1 MNILNIYKKKLRI
14 QFNYF
19 IGKNSILSMLFS
31 LKTLLSIQ
39 AKGENNLQY
48 SEPINALRFLSA
60 DAVQKANSGHPGMPM
75 GMAEIATALWSKHLK
90 HNPLNPTWFD
100 RDRFVLS
107 NGHGSMLLYSLLHLT
122 GYKLS
127 IEDIKD
133 FRQLKSKTPGH
144 PEYDI
149 NIGVETTTGPLG
161 QGIANAV
168 GMAISEKMLAAQ
180 FNKDDIKPIDHYTY
194 VFLGDGCLM
203 EGISHEACS
212 FAGTHEL
219 GKLICF
225 YDQNGIS
232 IDGEIDNWFTDDSV
246 KRFESY
252 GWQTICVDG
261 HNVEEISEAISK
273 AKEEPKKPS
282 MIFCKT
288 TIGFGSPNKSGTADV
303 HGAPLGDEEIEKTR
317 EALGWQYTAFEI
329 PKDVYDFWD
338 SKKSGAEK
346 NATWENSIK
355 SYKDKYPNDSLE
367 LERRIK
373 GDMPAK
379 FEQNFLDFLNDCNT
393 NNLPMAT
400 RKASKACLDFFVK
413 EMPELVGGSA
423 DLTPSNNTFSASS
436 TTFSS
441 ENPSGNHI
449 NYGVREFGMS
459 AIMNGMVLHGGIK
472 PYGATFLVFT
482 DYARNAV
489 RLSALMGLP
498 NIFVYTHDSVAL
510 GEDGPTHQPIEH
522 MVTLRSTP
530 NMDSWRPADL
540 VETAVAWKNAISSL
554 STPTCLIF
562 SRQGTSAIERT
573 PEQLSSIENGGYL
586 LEEHEDPNITIVA
599 SGSEVQ
605 LAIDAAQE
613 LKNESINANVVSMP
627 SLDVFLKQSNEIQ
640 NKIIN
645 PNKPVLV
652 VECAHPNSWYKI
664 LNRSDKVIGI
674 ETFGESAPGSE
685 LLEHFG
691 FNKDNVI
698 QTAKSLVND

>member
-1 MNILNIYKKKLRI
+1 LH
-14 QFNYF
+14 Q
-19 IGKNSILSMLFS
+19 SDP
-31 LKTLLSIQ
+31 T
-39 AKGENNLQY
+39 
-48 SEPINALRFLSA
+48 NAIRFLSI

-75 GMAEIATALWSKHLK
+75 GMAEIATALWTNHLK
-90 HNPLNPTWFD
+90 HNPSNPNWFD

-122 GYKLS
+122 GYKLTL
-127 IEDIKD
+127 EDLKD

-149 NIGVETTTGPLG
+149 DIGVETTTGPLG

-168 GMAISEKMLAAQ
+168 GMAISEKILASE
-180 FNKDDIKPIDHYTY
+180 FNEEDISPIDHYTY
-194 VFLGDGCLM
+194 AFLGDGCLM
-203 EGISHEACS
+203 EGISHEVCS
-212 FAGTHEL
+212 FAGTHNL

-232 IDGEIDNWFTDDSV
+232 IDGEVENWFTDDSI
-246 KRFESY
+246 KRFDSY

-261 HNVEEISEAISK
+261 HNIEEIDKAISS
-273 AKEEPKKPS
+273 AKDENNKPS

-303 HGAPLGDEEIEKTR
+303 HGAPLGDEEIKKTR
-317 EALGWQYTAFEI
+317 EALNWDYPPFEV
-329 PKDVYDFWD
+329 PKEVYDFWD
-338 SKKSGAEK
+338 AKNSGAEI
-346 NATWENSIK
+346 NSFWNNLID
-355 SYKDKYPNDSLE
+355 SYKEKYPKKYSE
-367 LERRIK
+367 LQRRIA
-373 GDMPAK
+373 GENPQNLDET
-379 FEQNFLDFLNDCNT
+379 FEEFLNECNS
-393 NNLPMAT
+393 NNQAMAT

-423 DLTPSNNTFSASS
+423 DLTPSNNTFSSSSS
-436 TTFSS
+436 TFSNI
-441 ENPSGNHI
+441 NPSGNHI
-449 NYGVREFGMS
+449 NYGVREFGMT
-459 AIMNGMVLHGGIK
+459 AMMNGMVLHGGIK

-522 MVTLRSTP
+522 LVTLRSTP
-530 NMDSWRPADL
+530 NLNNWRPADL
-540 VETAVAWKNAISSL
+540 VETAIAWKNAVCSEK
-554 STPTCLIF
+554 TPTCLIF

-573 PEQLSSIENGGYL
+573 TEQLKSINMGGYL
-586 LEEHEDPNITIVA
+586 LETVEKPDITIVA

-605 LAIDAAQE
+605 LALDAAKD
-613 LKNESINANVVSMP
+613 LRNDSIVVNVASMP
-627 SLDVFLKQSNEIQ
+627 SLDIFLKQSSEYQ
-640 NKIIN
+640 NQIIN

-652 VECAHPNSWYKI
+652 VECSHPNSWYKI
-664 LNRSDKVIGI
+664 LNRSDAVIGI
-674 ETFGESAPGSE
+674 ETFGESAPGNE

-691 FNKDNVI
+691 FNKENVI
-698 QTAKSLVND
+698 KKAKSLIND

>member
-1 MNILNIYKKKLRI
+1 MH
-14 QFNYF
+14 Q
-19 IGKNSILSMLFS
+19 SDP
-31 LKTLLSIQ
+31 T
-39 AKGENNLQY
+39 
-48 SEPINALRFLSA
+48 NAIRFLSI

-75 GMAEIATALWSKHLK
+75 GMAEIATALWTNHLK
-90 HNPLNPTWFD
+90 HNPSNPNWFD

-122 GYKLS
+122 GYNLTL
-127 IEDIKD
+127 EDLKD

-149 NIGVETTTGPLG
+149 DIGVETTTGPLG

-168 GMAISEKMLAAQ
+168 GMAISEKILATE
-180 FNKDDIKPIDHYTY
+180 FNEEDISPIDHYTY
-194 VFLGDGCLM
+194 AFLGDGCLM
-203 EGISHEACS
+203 EGISHEVCS
-212 FAGTHEL
+212 FAGTHNL

-232 IDGEIDNWFTDDSV
+232 IDGEVENWFTDDSI
-246 KRFESY
+246 KRFDSY

-261 HNVEEISEAISK
+261 HNIEEIDKAISS
-273 AKEEPKKPS
+273 AKDENNKPS

-303 HGAPLGDEEIEKTR
+303 HGAPLGDEEIKKTR
-317 EALGWQYTAFEI
+317 EALNWDYPPFEV
-329 PKDVYDFWD
+329 PKEVYDFWD
-338 SKKSGAEK
+338 AKNSGAEI
-346 NATWENSIK
+346 NSFWNNLID
-355 SYKDKYPNDSLE
+355 SYKEKYPKKYSE
-367 LERRIK
+367 LQRRIA
-373 GDMPAK
+373 GENPQNLDET
-379 FEQNFLDFLNDCNT
+379 FEEFLNECNS
-393 NNLPMAT
+393 NNQAMAT

-423 DLTPSNNTFSASS
+423 DLTPSNNTFSSSSS
-436 TTFSS
+436 TFSNI
-441 ENPSGNHI
+441 NPSGNHI
-449 NYGVREFGMS
+449 NYGVREFGMT
-459 AIMNGMVLHGGIK
+459 AMMNGMVLHGGIK

-522 MVTLRSTP
+522 LVTLRSTP
-530 NMDSWRPADL
+530 NLNNWRPADL
-540 VETAVAWKNAISSL
+540 VETAIAWKNAVCSEK
-554 STPTCLIF
+554 TPTCLIF

-573 PEQLSSIENGGYL
+573 TEQLKSINMGGYL
-586 LEEHEDPNITIVA
+586 LETVEKPDITIVA

-605 LAIDAAQE
+605 LALDAAKD
-613 LKNESINANVVSMP
+613 LRNDSIVVNVVSMP
-627 SLDVFLKQSNEIQ
+627 SLDIFLKQSSEYQ
-640 NKIIN
+640 NQIIN

-652 VECAHPNSWYKI
+652 VECSHPNSWYKI
-664 LNRSDKVIGI
+664 LNRSDAIIGI
-674 ETFGESAPGSE
+674 ETFGESAPGNE

-691 FNKDNVI
+691 FNKENVI
-698 QTAKSLVND
+698 KKAKSLIND

>member
-1 MNILNIYKKKLRI
+1 M
-14 QFNYF
+14 QQ
-19 IGKNSILSMLFS
+19 SDH
-31 LKTLLSIQ
+31 
-39 AKGENNLQY
+39 
-48 SEPINALRFLSA
+48 INVIRFLSA

-75 GMAEIATALWSKHLK
+75 GMAEIATALWSKHLR
-90 HNPLNPTWFD
+90 HNPKNPTWFN

-122 GYKLS
+122 GYDLS
-127 IEDIKD
+127 INDIKD
-133 FRQLKSKTPGH
+133 FRKLKSKTPGH

-149 NIGVETTTGPLG
+149 DIGIETTTGPLG

-168 GMAISEKMLAAQ
+168 GMAVAEKILAAE
-180 FNKDDIKPIDHYTY
+180 FNKDDIKPIDHFTY

-212 FAGTHEL
+212 FAGTHNL

-232 IDGEIDNWFTDDSV
+232 IDGEIEHWFTDDSV

-261 HNVEEISEAISK
+261 HDIEDIDGAIHK
-273 AKEEPKKPS
+273 AKEEVNKPT

-288 TIGFGSPNKSGTADV
+288 TIGYGSPNKSGTADV
-303 HGAPLGDEEIEKTR
+303 HGAPLGDEELKETR
-317 EALGWQYTAFEI
+317 EVLGWNYKPFEV
-329 PKDVYDFWD
+329 PQEVYDFWNFKEEGASFND
-338 SKKSGAEK
+338 SWNKLLKDYEK
-346 NATWENSIK
+346 
-355 SYKDKYPNDSLE
+355 KYPNDSLE
-367 LERRIK
+367 LHRRID
-373 GDMPAK
+373 GQLPNNFQES
-379 FEQNFLDFLNDCNT
+379 FESFLNECNS

-413 EMPELVGGSA
+413 EMPELIGGSA
-423 DLTPSNNTFSASS
+423 DLTPSNNTFSSSSS
-436 TTFSS
+436 TFSN
-441 ENPSGNHI
+441 ENASGNHI

-459 AIMNGMVLHGGIK
+459 AIMNGMVLHGAIK

-489 RLSALMGLP
+489 RLSALMKLP

-530 NMDSWRPADL
+530 NLNNWRPADL
-540 VETAVAWKNAISSL
+540 VETAVSWKSAVSSQK
-554 STPTCLIF
+554 TPTCLIY
-562 SRQGTSAIERT
+562 SRQGTSAIKRS
-573 PEQLSSIENGGYL
+573 PDQISMIDMGGYL
-586 LEEHEDPNITIVA
+586 LEESDDLDLTIVA

-605 LAIDAAQE
+605 LALDAAKE
-613 LKNESINANVVSMP
+613 LKNDSINANVVSMP
-627 SLDVFLKQSNEIQ
+627 CLDIFLDQDKEYQ

-645 PNKPVLV
+645 PEKPVLV
-652 VECAHPNSWYKI
+652 VECAHPNSWYRI
-664 LNRSDKVIGI
+664 LNRNDKVIGI

-685 LLEHFG
+685 LLNHFG
-691 FNKDNVI
+691 FNTDNVI
-698 QTAKSLVND
+698 KTAKSLIND

>member
-1 MNILNIYKKKLRI
+1 
-14 QFNYF
+14 
-19 IGKNSILSMLFS
+19 MLFS

-39 AKGENNLQY
+39 AKGENNLQK

-75 GMAEIATALWSKHLK
+75 GMAEIATALWSEHLK

-122 GYKLS
+122 GYEIS

-203 EGISHEACS
+203 EGVSHEACS

-232 IDGEIDNWFTDDSV
+232 IDGEIDDWFTDDSV

-261 HNVEEISEAISK
+261 HNVEEINGAISK
-273 AKEEPKKPS
+273 AKEESKKPS

-317 EALGWQYTAFEI
+317 DALDWQHPAFEV
-329 PKDVYDFWD
+329 PKEVYDFWD
-338 SKKSGAEK
+338 SKKSGALK
-346 NATWENSIK
+346 NVTWDDSIRD
-355 SYKDKYPNDSLE
+355 YKDKYPNDSLE
-367 LERRIK
+367 LERRMK
-373 GDMPAK
+373 GDMPAE
-379 FEQNFLDFLNDCNT
+379 FEQNYLDFLNDCNT
-393 NNLPMAT
+393 NNSPMAT

-436 TTFSS
+436 STFSN

-530 NMDSWRPADL
+530 NMNSWRPADL
-540 VETAVAWKNAISSL
+540 VETAVAWKNAVSSTT
-554 STPTCLIF
+554 TPTCLIF

-573 PEQLSSIENGGYL
+573 PEQLSSIETGGYL
-586 LEEHEDPNITIVA
+586 LEEHNDPNITIVA

-627 SLDVFLKQSNEIQ
+627 SLDVFLKQSNELQ

-664 LNRSDKVIGI
+664 LNRSDKVIGM

>member
-1 MNILNIYKKKLRI
+1 MH
-14 QFNYF
+14 Q
-19 IGKNSILSMLFS
+19 SD
-31 LKTLLSIQ
+31 
-39 AKGENNLQY
+39 
-48 SEPINALRFLSA
+48 PINALRFLSI

-75 GMAEIATALWSKHLK
+75 GMAEIATALWKNHLK
-90 HNPLNPTWFD
+90 HNPLNPTWFN

-122 GYKLS
+122 GYPLS
-127 IEDIKD
+127 IDDIKD

-144 PEYDI
+144 PEYDLDTGI
-149 NIGVETTTGPLG
+149 ETTTGPLG
-161 QGIANAV
+161 QGIGNAV
-168 GMAISEKMLAAQ
+168 GMAISEKIMAAE
-180 FNKDDIKPIDHYTY
+180 FNKEDIKPIDHYTY

-203 EGISHEACS
+203 EGVSHEACS
-212 FAGTHEL
+212 FASTHNL

-232 IDGEIDNWFTDDSV
+232 IDGEIENWFTDDSV
-246 KRFESY
+246 KRFDGY

-261 HNVEEISEAISK
+261 HNIEEINEAIVK
-273 AKEEPKKPS
+273 AKNETNKPS

-317 EALGWQYTAFEI
+317 NALGWQHPPFKVPENIYEFWNSKDSGNEVNTTWDEI
-329 PKDVYDFWD
+329 I
-338 SKKSGAEK
+338 
-346 NATWENSIK
+346 EN
-355 SYKDKYPNDSLE
+355 YQEKYPDESME
-367 LERRIK
+367 LHRRIK
-373 GDMPAK
+373 GEMPEN
-379 FEQNFLDFLNDCNT
+379 FEENFKVFLEECNL
-393 NNLPMAT
+393 NNLSMAT

-413 EMPELVGGSA
+413 EMPELIGGSA

-436 TTFSS
+436 STFSND
-441 ENPSGNHI
+441 NPSGNHI

-530 NMDSWRPADL
+530 NLNNWRPADL
-540 VETAVAWKNAISSL
+540 VETAVAWKNAVSSTK
-554 STPTCLIF
+554 TPTCLIF
-562 SRQGTSAIERT
+562 SRQGTSPINRTSDQLNAIKM
-573 PEQLSSIENGGYL
+573 GGYL
-586 LEEHEDPNITIVA
+586 LKVNDSPDLTIIA
-599 SGSEVQ
+599 SGSELQ
-605 LAIDAAQE
+605 LALDASIE
-613 LKNESINANVVSMP
+613 LENDSIKANVVSMP
-627 SLDVFLKQSNEIQ
+627 SLDIFLEQSEEFQ
-640 NKIIN
+640 NTIIDSS
-645 PNKPVLV
+645 KPVLV
-652 VECAHPNSWYKI
+652 VECGHPNSWYKI

-674 ETFGESAPGSE
+674 ESFGESAPGNV

-691 FNKDNVI
+691 FTIENVVS
-698 QTAKSLVND
+698 TAKSLIND

>member
-1 MNILNIYKKKLRI
+1 M
-14 QFNYF
+14 Q
-19 IGKNSILSMLFS
+19 
-31 LKTLLSIQ
+31 Q
-39 AKGENNLQY
+39 

-75 GMAEIATALWSKHLK
+75 GMAEIATALWTKHLK
-90 HNPLNPTWFD
+90 HNPSNPTWFD

-122 GYKLS
+122 GYNLS

-149 NIGVETTTGPLG
+149 DIGIETTTGPLG

-168 GMAISEKMLAAQ
+168 GMAISEKMLAAK
-180 FNKDDIKPIDHYTY
+180 FNKHDIKPIDHYTY

-203 EGISHEACS
+203 EGVSHEACS
-212 FAGTHEL
+212 FAATHNL

-246 KRFESY
+246 KRFDSY

-261 HNVEEISEAISK
+261 HNFEEVSEAISI
-273 AKEEPKKPS
+273 AKQEPDKPS

-303 HGAPLGDEEIEKTR
+303 HGAPLGDEEIKKTR
-317 EALGWQYTAFEI
+317 EALGWNYAAFEI
-329 PKDVYDFWD
+329 PKEIYDFWD
-338 SKKSGAEK
+338 SKKIGADI
-346 NATWENSIK
+346 NSSWDDLINN
-355 SYKDKYPNDSLE
+355 YNEKYPDESLE

-373 GDMPAK
+373 GDLPED
-379 FEQNFLDFLNDCNT
+379 FQQSYLNFLNDCNS

-400 RKASKACLDFFVK
+400 RKASKVCLDFFVK

-423 DLTPSNNTFSASS
+423 DLTPSNNTFSSSSS
-436 TTFSS
+436 TFSN

-459 AIMNGMVLHGGIK
+459 AIMNGMVLHGGVK

-510 GEDGPTHQPIEH
+510 GEDGPTHQPIEQ

-530 NMDSWRPADL
+530 NLNSWRPADL
-540 VETAVAWKNAISSL
+540 VESAVAWKNAISS
-554 STPTCLIF
+554 STTPTCLIF

-573 PEQLSSIENGGYL
+573 PEQLSSIEIGGYL
-586 LEEHEDPNITIVA
+586 LEEYEDANITIVA

-605 LAIDAAQE
+605 LAIDAAKE
-613 LKNESINANVVSMP
+613 LKNESIIANVVSMP
-627 SLDVFLKQSNEIQ
+627 CLDIFLEQSIQLQ

-645 PNKPVLV
+645 PHKPVLV
-652 VECAHPNSWYKI
+652 VECAHPNSWYGI
-664 LNRSDKVIGI
+664 LNRSDKVIGM
-674 ETFGESAPGSE
+674 EAFGESAPGSE
-685 LLEHFG
+685 LLKHFG
-691 FNKDNVI
+691 FNIENVI
-698 QTAKSLVND
+698 KSAKSLIND

>member
-1 MNILNIYKKKLRI
+1 M
-14 QFNYF
+14 QQ
-19 IGKNSILSMLFS
+19 SDH
-31 LKTLLSIQ
+31 
-39 AKGENNLQY
+39 
-48 SEPINALRFLSA
+48 INVLRFLSA

-75 GMAEIATALWSKHLK
+75 GMAEIATALWSKHLR
-90 HNPLNPTWFD
+90 HNPRNPTWFN

-122 GYKLS
+122 GYDLS
-127 IEDIKD
+127 INDIKD
-133 FRQLKSKTPGH
+133 FRKLKSKTPGH

-149 NIGVETTTGPLG
+149 DIGIETTTGPLG

-168 GMAISEKMLAAQ
+168 GMAVAEKILAAE
-180 FNKDDIKPIDHYTY
+180 FNKDDIKPIDHFTY

-212 FAGTHEL
+212 FAGTHNL

-232 IDGEIDNWFTDDSV
+232 IDGEIEHWFTDDSV

-261 HNVEEISEAISK
+261 HDIEDIDGAIHK
-273 AKEEPKKPS
+273 AKEEVNKPT

-288 TIGFGSPNKSGTADV
+288 TIGYGSPNKSGTADV
-303 HGAPLGDEEIEKTR
+303 HGAPLGDEELKETR
-317 EALGWQYTAFEI
+317 EVLGWNYKPFEV
-329 PKDVYDFWD
+329 PQEVYDFWNFKEEGASFND
-338 SKKSGAEK
+338 SWNKLLKDYEK
-346 NATWENSIK
+346 
-355 SYKDKYPNDSLE
+355 KYPNDSLE
-367 LERRIK
+367 LHRRID
-373 GDMPAK
+373 GQLPNNFQES
-379 FEQNFLDFLNDCNT
+379 FESFLNECNS
-393 NNLPMAT
+393 NNLSMAT

-413 EMPELVGGSA
+413 EMPELIGGSA
-423 DLTPSNNTFSASS
+423 DLTPSNNTFSSSSS
-436 TTFSS
+436 TFSN
-441 ENPSGNHI
+441 ENASGNHI

-459 AIMNGMVLHGGIK
+459 AIMNGMVLHGAIK

-489 RLSALMGLP
+489 RLSALMKLP

-530 NMDSWRPADL
+530 NLNNWRPADL
-540 VETAVAWKNAISSL
+540 VETAVSWKSAVSSQK
-554 STPTCLIF
+554 TPTCLIY
-562 SRQGTSAIERT
+562 SRQGTSAIKRS
-573 PEQLSSIENGGYL
+573 PDQISMIDMGGYL
-586 LEEHEDPNITIVA
+586 LEESDDLDLTIVA

-605 LAIDAAQE
+605 LALDAAKE
-613 LKNESINANVVSMP
+613 LKNDSINANVVSMP
-627 SLDVFLKQSNEIQ
+627 CLDIFLDQDKEYQ

-645 PNKPVLV
+645 PEKPILV
-652 VECAHPNSWYKI
+652 VECAHPNSWYRI
-664 LNRSDKVIGI
+664 LNRNDKVIGI

-685 LLEHFG
+685 LLNHFG
-691 FNKDNVI
+691 FNTDNVI
-698 QTAKSLVND
+698 KTAKSLIND

>member
-1 MNILNIYKKKLRI
+1 MH
-14 QFNYF
+14 Q
-19 IGKNSILSMLFS
+19 SD
-31 LKTLLSIQ
+31 
-39 AKGENNLQY
+39 
-48 SEPINALRFLSA
+48 PINALRFLSI

-75 GMAEIATALWSKHLK
+75 GMAEIATALWKNHLK
-90 HNPLNPTWFD
+90 HNPLNPTWFN

-127 IEDIKD
+127 IKDIKD

-149 NIGVETTTGPLG
+149 DIGVETTTGPLG

-168 GMAISEKMLAAQ
+168 GMAISEKILSAE
-180 FNKDDIKPIDHYTY
+180 FNKDDIKPIDHFTYT
-194 VFLGDGCLM
+194 FLGDGCLM
-203 EGISHEACS
+203 EGVSHEACS
-212 FAGTHEL
+212 FAGTHNL

-232 IDGEIDNWFTDDSV
+232 IDGEIHNWFTDESV
-246 KRFESY
+246 KRFDSY

-261 HNVEEISEAISK
+261 HNIEEVNDAIHK
-273 AKEEPKKPS
+273 AKEELNKPT

-288 TIGFGSPNKSGTADV
+288 TIGFGAPNKSGTADV
-303 HGAPLGDEEIEKTR
+303 HGAPLGEDEIKNTR
-317 EALGWQYTAFEI
+317 EALDWKYPPFEVPNDI
-329 PKDVYDFWD
+329 YEYWD
-338 SKKSGAEK
+338 SKDIGADVNSK
-346 NATWENSIK
+346 WDNLIENYIE
-355 SYKDKYPNDSLE
+355 KYPKEASELHRRINGDAPSNFETIFKEFLDECNSNDSS
-367 LERRIK
+367 
-373 GDMPAK
+373 
-379 FEQNFLDFLNDCNT
+379 
-393 NNLPMAT
+393 MAT
-400 RKASKACLDFFVK
+400 RKASKVCLDFFVK
-413 EMPELVGGSA
+413 EMPELIGGSA
-423 DLTPSNNTFSASS
+423 DLTPSNNTFSTSS
-436 TTFSS
+436 KTFSN

-530 NMDSWRPADL
+530 NLNNWRPADL
-540 VETAVAWKNAISSL
+540 VETAIAWKNAVDSKT
-554 STPTCLIF
+554 TPTCLIF
-562 SRQGTSAIERT
+562 SRQGTSAIQRT
-573 PEQLSSIENGGYL
+573 QEHISSIQFGGYL
-586 LEEHEDPNITIVA
+586 LEENNDHKITIVA

-605 LAIDAAQE
+605 LALDAAEE
-613 LKNESINANVVSMP
+613 LNNSSISTNVVSMP
-627 SLDVFLKQSNEIQ
+627 SLDIFLEQSEEYK
-640 NKIIN
+640 NKIID

-652 VECAHPNSWYKI
+652 VECGHPNSWFRI
-664 LNRSDKVIGI
+664 LNRNDKVIGI
-674 ETFGESAPGSE
+674 ESFGESAPGNE

-691 FNKDNVI
+691 FTKQNVI
-698 QTAKSLVND
+698 EKAKSLIND

>member
-1 MNILNIYKKKLRI
+1 MHP
-14 QFNYF
+14 
-19 IGKNSILSMLFS
+19 SDP
-31 LKTLLSIQ
+31 T
-39 AKGENNLQY
+39 
-48 SEPINALRFLSA
+48 NALRFLSI

-75 GMAEIATALWSKHLK
+75 GMAEIATSLWSNHLK
-90 HNPLNPTWFD
+90 HNPSNPNWFN

-127 IEDIKD
+127 INDLKD

-149 NIGVETTTGPLG
+149 DIGVETTTGPLG

-168 GMAISEKMLAAQ
+168 GMAISEKILAAE
-180 FNKDDIKPIDHYTY
+180 FNHEDLDPIDHFTY
-194 VFLGDGCLM
+194 AFLGDGCLM

-212 FAGTHEL
+212 FAATHNL

-232 IDGEIDNWFTDDSV
+232 IDGEIENWFTDDSV

-252 GWQTICVDG
+252 GWHTICVNG
-261 HNVEEISEAISK
+261 HNIKEIDEAINH
-273 AKEEPKKPS
+273 AKEKSDKPS

-288 TIGFGSPNKSGTADV
+288 TIGFGSPNKSDTADV

-317 EALGWQYTAFEI
+317 EALNWQYPAFEI
-329 PKDVYDFWD
+329 PKEIYDFWD
-338 SKKSGAEK
+338 A
-346 NATWENSIK
+346 
-355 SYKDKYPNDSLE
+355 KDKGADINSDWDNLIKNYEEKYPEQAKE
-367 LERRIK
+367 LHRRIK
-373 GDMPAK
+373 GEAPEN
-379 FEQNFLDFLNDCNT
+379 FEESFNQFLNNCDS
-393 NNLPMAT
+393 NNSSMAT

-423 DLTPSNNTFSASS
+423 DLTPSNNTFSESSS
-436 TTFSS
+436 TFSN
-441 ENPSGNHI
+441 ENPRGNHI

-522 MVTLRSTP
+522 LVTLRSTP
-530 NMDSWRPADL
+530 NLNNWRPADL
-540 VETAVAWKNAISSL
+540 VETSVAWKDAVTSTK
-554 STPTCLIF
+554 TPTCLIF
-562 SRQGTSAIERT
+562 SRQGTSAITRSQD
-573 PEQLSSIENGGYL
+573 QLNAIKKGGYL
-586 LEEHEDPNITIVA
+586 LDQSDNPDMTIIA

-605 LAIDAAQE
+605 LALDAAKQ
-613 LKNESINANVVSMP
+613 LKSESKNINVVSMP
-627 SLDVFLKQSNEIQ
+627 SLDIFLQQSEEYQ
-640 NKIIN
+640 RSIIN
-645 PNKPVLV
+645 PDKPVLV
-652 VECAHPNSWYKI
+652 VECSHPNSWYKI
-664 LNRSDKVIGI
+664 LNRNDKVIGI
-674 ETFGESAPGSE
+674 ETFGESAPGGE

-691 FNKDNVI
+691 FTEENVI
-698 QTAKSLVND
+698 KTVKSLLND